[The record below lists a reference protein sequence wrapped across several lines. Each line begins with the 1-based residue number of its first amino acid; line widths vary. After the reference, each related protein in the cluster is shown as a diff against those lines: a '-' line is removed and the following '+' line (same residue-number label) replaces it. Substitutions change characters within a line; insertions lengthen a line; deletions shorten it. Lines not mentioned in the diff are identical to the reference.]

1 VGVVGGVDGAGVGGV
16 GWGGEV
22 GVGCLLGGVG
32 WAVSGVV
39 RGGSGRGVTLL

>member
-1 VGVVGGVDGAGVGGV
+1 MGVVGGVDGGGVGGV

-32 WAVSGVV
+32 G
-39 RGGSGRGVTLL
+39 